1 MTYPFRTI
9 IGILAGVV
17 LLASAT
23 AFAQSGNKSPL
34 KLEAKIPLGNVSGRI
49 DHMAVDLK
57 RQRLFVAELG
67 NDTVGVVDLANH
79 SVIRTI
85 PGLSEPQGVGYEP
98 WTDTLF
104 VANARDGSVHLF
116 DGNDYKSTGRIE
128 LGSDADNIRVDAA
141 AKRVVI
147 GYGGGALAIIDP
159 ATRSK
164 LSDIPL
170 KAHPESF
177 QLDPDSGLAFV
188 NVPGARAVA
197 VVDRTIGKQVAAW
210 PMDRSGNFPMIIVC
224 QSQLTRDPKSHRTAA
239 DHDHIEFIAHDR
251 HSTHLAMCAIAFRSV
266 CI

>member
-1 MTYPFRTI
+1 
-9 IGILAGVV
+9 
-17 LLASAT
+17 
-23 AFAQSGNKSPL
+23 
-34 KLEAKIPLGNVSGRI
+34 
-49 DHMAVDLK
+49 
-57 RQRLFVAELG
+57 
-67 NDTVGVVDLANH
+67 
-79 SVIRTI
+79 VIRTI

-188 NVPGARAVA
+188 NVPGVRAVA
-197 VVDRTIGKQVAAW
+197 VVDRTIGKQVGAW